1 MRDETNLILDSAQR
15 VFARVDD
22 EAIRRAERGEWLRE
36 TWDALAEFGAPLML
50 LSEERGGFGL
60 PVQDAFALV
69 HLAAQ
74 FCVPLP
80 LAEAML
86 GNWMLAQAGLPLGE
100 GPLTIAVSQKVD
112 DVHLER
118 REGGWH
124 VSGTVSKVPWGRF
137 ADLVLIADGHI
148 MRIEQGVGTVQ
159 EAANLADQP
168 RDRLTFDTQL
178 ADGLV
183 ADAGAMT
190 AEVII
195 AAGAALRTAAIAGA
209 LERVLDMAVAYA
221 GEREQFG
228 RAIAKFQ
235 AVQQNLARL
244 AGESAAANGAA
255 GLAASSF
262 ANNVARAG
270 VAAAKS
276 RASEAGGDGA
286 SIAHQ
291 IFAAI
296 GFTREH
302 RLNHYTRSLWSWRE
316 EFGNEAYWNRE
327 LGEAAVAAGPEGL
340 WPMITRLDA
349 AGDAA

>member
-22 EAIRRAERGEWLRE
+22 EAIRRAERGEWLGE

-50 LSEERGGFGL
+50 LGEEQGGFGL

-69 HLAAQ
+69 HFAGQ

-86 GNWMLAQAGLPLGE
+86 GNWALAQAGLPLGE
-100 GPLTIAVSQKVD
+100 GPLTVAVPQPGD

-124 VSGTVSKVPWGRF
+124 IAGTVSGVPWGRF
-137 ADLVLIADGHI
+137 ADVVLIADGH
-148 MRIEQGVGTVQ
+148 MVRIARGLGQIHHD
-159 EAANLADQP
+159 ANLADQP
-168 RDRLTFDTQL
+168 RDTLTFDTQL
-178 ADGLV
+178 SNGMV
-183 ADAGAMT
+183 AES
-190 AEVII
+190 AELTPAIVE
-195 AAGAALRTAAIAGA
+195 AAGAALCTASIAGA
-209 LERVLDMAVAYA
+209 LERVLDMAVNYA

-228 RAIAKFQ
+228 RPIAKFQ
-235 AVQQNLARL
+235 AIQQNLARL
-244 AGESAAANGAA
+244 AGESVAANGAL

-262 ANNVARAG
+262 ASDVARSG
-270 VAAAKS
+270 IAAAKS

-286 SIAHQ
+286 AIAHQ

-327 LGEAAVAAGPEGL
+327 LGEAAVEAGPAGL

-349 AGDAA
+349 AGGGA